1 MNIILICIIKSI
13 SCIKTYNFI
22 NHNFLNFNINQDST
36 SLSHSSANKLYD
48 STVILDSIT
57 KGENSLN
64 NDKSE
69 GTVRIITPPPNVT
82 GDLHVGNLLNVVC
95 CDVYKNYLKLKGFD
109 VNINFSN
116 DHAGQSF
123 QKVFDN
129 TYPNLPSGS
138 EKMEMAKLMCQNIRN
153 RHLEDIRR
161 LGIDWECGHFTMDKH
176 VESLANS
183 VLQRFQTLG
192 LLKEKYWPTHCVN
205 INGKF
210 IPVCSSDIHY
220 STENITLYAMNKQ
233 FENVNG
239 DKINLKVCTPFPEYY
254 YATTALGVPNDI
266 FQQLKDHQVDL
277 PNLKRRVPIIP
288 ISNEIN
294 IPKFVR
300 NKNMAIMLSNG
311 YNYYN
316 PDDEMVI
323 LYWNELLNS
332 KVGDIFNQTTSVS
345 MEVPKYTKDINAKV
359 VILPVLQYVLDTKTL
374 SKKAIESLD
383 KIKVYPENRKTMIYN
398 RLKNIKD
405 WCITR
410 HAWWGIKPTID
421 IGVDEDD
428 NRVLDTWFTS
438 SLWPIITWSGKTVTS
453 ILYTCYDIL
462 ENWIVKML
470 LVCSN
475 VDEDKLFNEIYLHG
489 MVSDQF
495 GKKMSKSHQ
504 NTLVLKDLMESEQTS
519 FDHTLFN
526 VNDPDEMIKSN
537 LVRLKLCSICSS
549 SDFTKPLNNNFN
561 YQNILFK
568 YYQIFKFRNSI
579 RNSNSGLENGNC
591 GLENGNCGVE
601 NNSNSSLENSNSSLE
616 NSNSIANN
624 SNSNP
629 EYDCGIDL
637 EKIIRSKLLKLVD
650 KIEQDIKKFEFSN
663 CITNL
668 NEYVKVFSEYLVPLI
683 RLSVSTNVQNIEH
696 FDPYFSDLAS
706 IIYSFTPEFVNN
718 FNLNKYIKEFK
729 WPHLD
734 TESNELFEELVNIV
748 TNVRKLVKD
757 GQDDLYIKINPKLNT
772 KFNTNYI
779 NYLIQLTY
787 NKLPNINYM

>member
-36 SLSHSSANKLYD
+36 SLSHGSVNKLYD
-48 STVILDSIT
+48 STFISDSIT

-138 EKMEMAKLMCQNIRN
+138 YKMEMAKLMCQNIRN
-153 RHLEDIRR
+153 RHLEDIRK
-161 LGIDWECGHFTMDKH
+161 LGIDWEYGHFTMDKH

-183 VLQRFQTLG
+183 VLQRFKTLG

-220 STENITLYAMNKQ
+220 SNENITLHVMDKQ
-233 FENVNG
+233 FEDVNG
-239 DKINLKVCTPFPEYY
+239 DKINLKVCTPFQEYY

-294 IPKFVR
+294 IPNFLK
-300 NKNMAIMLSNG
+300 NKNMALMLSNG

-323 LYWNELLNS
+323 LDWNELLNS
-332 KVGDIFNQTTSVS
+332 KVEDIFNETINVT
-345 MEVPKYTKDINAKV
+345 MEVPKYTKDINGKV

-374 SKKAIESLD
+374 SKKALESLD
-383 KIKVYPENRKTMIYN
+383 KINVYPENRKTMIYN

-410 HAWWGIKPTID
+410 HAWWGIKPIID
-421 IGVDEDD
+421 IGVDKND

-438 SLWPIITWSGKTVTS
+438 SLWPIITWNGKTGTS

-470 LVCSN
+470 LVCAN
-475 VDEDKLFNEIYLHG
+475 IDEDKLFNEIYLHG

-526 VNDPDEMIKSN
+526 INDPDEMIKSN

-579 RNSNSGLENGNC
+579 RNYDSSPENSNSIVNNSNSGLETP
-591 GLENGNCGVE
+591 
-601 NNSNSSLENSNSSLE
+601 NSS
-616 NSNSIANN
+616 
-624 SNSNP
+624 P
-629 EYDCGIDL
+629 EYDNCGIDL
-637 EKIIRSKLLKLVD
+637 EKIIKSKLFKLVD

-668 NEYVKVFSEYLVPLI
+668 NEYVKVFSEFLVPLI
-683 RLSVSTNVQNIEH
+683 RLSVSTNVQNLEH

-706 IIYSFTPEFVNN
+706 IIYAFTPEFVNN
-718 FNLNKYIKEFK
+718 FKLNDFIKEFK

-748 TNVRKLVKD
+748 TNVRKLVKN
-757 GQDDLYIKINPKLNT
+757 GQDDLNIKINPKLNT
-772 KFNTNYI
+772 KFNTSYI

-787 NKLPNINYM
+787 NKLPKINYM